1 MAANPPR
8 SITICHVL
16 TGTEG
21 RRRHKCPS
29 QSAPSFN
36 FSGKITRNACAPV
49 SQAPLGTGRVDQ
61 LGGPGPASQS
71 ATFRAQRTG
80 ARPGPGAALP
90 LLQTPGSRDA
100 LRASDS
106 LAFHPPPC
114 PPPRLS
120 PTHPPFGFSS
130 DVTPCGK
137 PPPTSAAWPVTTLG
151 DDVLPCSHSRTGA
164 TDRWRPRLCHLL
176 ALLRSRGRNASGCS
190 RLWNSVCM
198 RSMPVLWEELP
209 YMQILSEISISKQ
222 FQDR

>member
-100 LRASDS
+100 LRQ
-106 LAFHPPPC
+106 
-114 PPPRLS
+114 PRLS
-120 PTHPPFGFSS
+120 PSALPSAQAKPHSPTLWFQLRRHTLRKA
-130 DVTPCGK
+130 TPD
-137 PPPTSAAWPVTTLG
+137 LG
-151 DDVLPCSHSRTGA
+151 SMACDHSRG
-164 TDRWRPRLCHLL
+164 
-176 ALLRSRGRNASGCS
+176 
-190 RLWNSVCM
+190 
-198 RSMPVLWEELP
+198 
-209 YMQILSEISISKQ
+209 
-222 FQDR
+222 